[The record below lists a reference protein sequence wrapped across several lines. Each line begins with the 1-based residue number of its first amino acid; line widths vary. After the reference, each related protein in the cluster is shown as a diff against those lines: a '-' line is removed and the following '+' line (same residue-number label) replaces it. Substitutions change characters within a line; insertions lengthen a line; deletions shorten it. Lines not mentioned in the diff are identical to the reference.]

1 MMAVQPIHAKLFLI
15 FGMKMTTETLNLMES
30 RQVQL
35 AMRPEGV
42 PKPADFEIV
51 TTELQPL
58 GEGEFLV
65 RNEWM
70 SVDPYMRGRMK
81 EGSSYVN
88 AFQLGQPLE
97 GGCTG
102 RVIESRNAHFVEGDY
117 VLANFGWRELW
128 KSSGEGV
135 SKIDVDLAPAQTYLG
150 ALGMTGMTAWVGLK
164 RIANLQPGSTVF
176 VSAASGAVGSMV
188 CQIAKASDCRVIGS
202 AGKPE
207 KVAWLRETARID
219 EVINYKETADLS
231 GELGR
236 LAPNGIDV
244 YFDNVGGTH
253 LEAALDHLKD
263 FGCCVECGMIASYNA
278 TEPPQAPRN
287 LFKIIGKRIRMQG
300 FIVRDHMAD
309 FDEFTREMSS
319 WIKSQ
324 KIIWQE
330 TVTTGLEQS
339 PQAFIGLFDG
349 SNLGKALVR
358 IE

>member
-1 MMAVQPIHAKLFLI
+1 MT
-15 FGMKMTTETLNLMES
+15 MTTETLNLLES

-35 AMRPEGV
+35 AKRPEGV

-58 GEGEFLV
+58 CEGEFLV

-102 RVIESRNAHFVEGDY
+102 RVIESRNAHFVEGEY

-135 SKIDVDLAPAQTYLG
+135 SKIDVDP
-150 ALGMTGMTAWVGLK
+150 
-164 RIANLQPGSTVF
+164 
-176 VSAASGAVGSMV
+176 
-188 CQIAKASDCRVIGS
+188 
-202 AGKPE
+202 
-207 KVAWLRETARID
+207 
-219 EVINYKETADLS
+219 
-231 GELGR
+231 
-236 LAPNGIDV
+236 
-244 YFDNVGGTH
+244 
-253 LEAALDHLKD
+253 
-263 FGCCVECGMIASYNA
+263 
-278 TEPPQAPRN
+278 APRN
-287 LFKIIGKRIRMQG
+287 LFKIIGERIRMQG

-309 FDEFTREMSS
+309 FDEFTRDMSS

-358 IE
+358 IG